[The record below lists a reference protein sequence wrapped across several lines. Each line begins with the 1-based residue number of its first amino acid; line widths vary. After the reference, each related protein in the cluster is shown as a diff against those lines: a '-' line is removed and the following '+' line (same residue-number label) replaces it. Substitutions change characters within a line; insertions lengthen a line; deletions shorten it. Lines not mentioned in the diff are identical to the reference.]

1 MIGMYKGVGNK
12 ENNKLEQSKQT
23 LTLLTTT
30 SNLCGLKTQHK
41 R

>member
-1 MIGMYKGVGNK
+1 MHKGVGIK
-12 ENNKLEQSKQT
+12 ENKKLEQSKQT
-23 LTLLTTT
+23 LSLLTTT